1 MEAGPW
7 ARMSTSR
14 LIGSSSEPSLSL
26 VCHPLIFISLTLC
39 GIPPSPSLGARRA
52 LYFLSNLA
60 RVPLPPSPPS
70 IRPSK
75 VLLAHNGPRSELAV
89 GRPTAADRIGGLKR
103 KGEGERDHLLARP
116 RDLCEMVIMLTSQ
129 DCVGSGERK
138 EEEAT
143 AAKKLHDSSRF
154 SLWHNPCYLSHPHM
168 HLSLLGR

>member
-1 MEAGPW
+1 
-7 ARMSTSR
+7 MSTSR

-39 GIPPSPSLGARRA
+39 GIPPSRSLGARRA

-70 IRPSK
+70 IRPKSSS
-75 VLLAHNGPRSELAV
+75 LTMALTRSWP
-89 GRPTAADRIGGLKR
+89 GKRPTAADRIGGLKR

-138 EEEAT
+138 RRLRRPRNCMIRLA
-143 AAKKLHDSSRF
+143 
-154 SLWHNPCYLSHPHM
+154 SLSGTIPAICPIPICIYLYWVDECAIK
-168 HLSLLGR
+168 